1 MLNKIKPLIE
11 RVAEYLG
18 VEIIPIEFD
27 NIVDDSRLVLRP
39 EVEIVINSKYQDD
52 YFECAKAV
60 THEYRHL
67 FQMYW
72 VAIMKDERARRWK
85 AAFVDPLTSENA
97 DITSNI
103 ADATRYAYQETELD
117 AFAFTKYFLERF
129 EGMKVVHPSEAYEKV
144 IEKYVEVNRETL

>member
-1 MLNKIKPLIE
+1 MYKEQDDDMLEKIKALAE

-39 EVEIVINSKYQDD
+39 EVKIVINSKYQDD

-67 FQMYW
+67 FQIFYANMFN
-72 VAIMKDERARRWK
+72 DSRANVNVK
-85 AAFVDPLTSENA
+85 LT
-97 DITSNI
+97 
-103 ADATRYAYQETELD
+103 
-117 AFAFTKYFLERF
+117 
-129 EGMKVVHPSEAYEKV
+129 
-144 IEKYVEVNRETL
+144 TLSDLKLTT

>member
-1 MLNKIKPLIE
+1 MLEKIKPLVE

-39 EVEIVINSKYQDD
+39 EVKIVINSKYQGD
-52 YFECAKAV
+52 YFECAKAI

-72 VAIMKDERARRWK
+72 VAIMKDERAKRWK
-85 AAFVDPLTSENA
+85 TAFGNSLSSENA

-103 ADATRYAYQETELD
+103 SDATRYAYQETELD
-117 AFAFTKYFLERF
+117 GFAFSKDYLERF
-129 EGMKVVHPSEAYEKV
+129 EGMKVVHPSEAYEKEV
-144 IEKYVEVNRETL
+144 MKYIEVNKDM